1 MAKISVFFYFVA
13 CLFGRQYLNPRD
25 AISPTVEFNDVM
37 NASQA
42 DTGLYANYS
51 PDMYVPVFT
60 IFEFICFIGWIK
72 VADELL
78 NPFGD
83 DDYDFQINY
92 LIDRNFQVSYMICD
106 EAMPELEML
115 NDPFL
120 DKTEHDIPPAAL
132 PYGNDKNSGCLNNM
146 KGMKN
151 ALCT

>member
-1 MAKISVFFYFVA
+1 MYFLKFGLILGWCLTAKD
-13 CLFGRQYLNPRD
+13 LQ
-25 AISPTVEFNDVM
+25 
-37 NASQA
+37 
-42 DTGLYANYS
+42 
-51 PDMYVPVFT
+51 
-60 IFEFICFIGWIK
+60 
-72 VADELL
+72 